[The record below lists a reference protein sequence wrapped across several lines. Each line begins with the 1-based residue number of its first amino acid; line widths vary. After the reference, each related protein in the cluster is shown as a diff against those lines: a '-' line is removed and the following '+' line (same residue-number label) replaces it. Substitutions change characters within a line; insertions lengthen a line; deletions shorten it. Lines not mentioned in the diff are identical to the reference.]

1 AFEIVKE
8 LETASISLLQRR
20 LRIGYN
26 RAANI
31 MDDLEANG
39 IVSEQDGSKP
49 RDVLIPSTEEE
60 NEPFNSET
68 TQTEQ

>member
-1 AFEIVKE
+1 MRE

-49 RDVLIPSTEEE
+49 RDVLITSSKEEE
-60 NEPFNSET
+60 MNAEENQIE
-68 TQTEQ
+68 